1 VNRDRLA
8 GIIRLRHRL
17 RPLVFFMGKVT
28 GMVKGKGREKKVR
41 VFLDGEYHCTLLAE
55 TILKEGLRVGR
66 ELTAGELEALAG
78 KDHFQRC
85 LNAALRFL
93 GSRPRSEV
101 EIRQRLQRHGYD
113 SPCTE
118 RALSR
123 LKEQGLVDDTA
134 FARFWK
140 ENRESFSPRS
150 RRLTA
155 LELRRKGL
163 KSDIIEKVTGEMD
176 DSQSAYR
183 AALGK
188 ARRLS
193 LADDADFRRRLAG
206 YLVRR
211 GFGYDV
217 INETVNKIFKES
229 GRPGQRLTGPDYG
242 MAGIRRWPTPKS
254 HQEF

>member
-1 VNRDRLA
+1 
-8 GIIRLRHRL
+8 
-17 RPLVFFMGKVT
+17 MGKIT
-28 GMVKGKGREKKVR
+28 GLVKGKGREKKVR
-41 VFLDGEYHCTLLAE
+41 VFLDDEYRCTLLAE
-55 TILKEGLRVGR
+55 IVLKEGLRVGR
-66 ELTAGELEALAG
+66 EMTADELETITG

-85 LNAALRFL
+85 LNAALRYL
-93 GSRPRSEV
+93 GGRPRSEV

-118 RALSR
+118 RALFR

-163 KSDIIEKVTGEMD
+163 KSDIIEKVTSEMD
-176 DSQSAYR
+176 DSESAYR
-183 AALGK
+183 AALSK

-217 INETVNKIFKES
+217 INETVNKIYQES
-229 GRPGQRLTGPDYG
+229 GRPEQRLTGPG
-242 MAGIRRWPTPKS
+242 HRMAGIRRRATLKS
-254 HQEF
+254 HQES